1 MKNKL
6 IVLFILSIA
15 VVLSITSYV
24 IGNNDTSTS
33 KIRDSGVQNNLIIE
47 KIAND
52 ITTTGDEEVIITLKT
67 EWNGLYLEPATGVTS
82 GAMVG
87 ELERTITKDII
98 LANLIPQ
105 VDEESYSEDIT
116 YAPTTSTTQA

>member
-47 KIAND
+47 KITND
-52 ITTTGDEEVIITLKT
+52 ITTTGDEEVIITLKIFIPF
-67 EWNGLYLEPATGVTS
+67 NGFAL
-82 GAMVG
+82 
-87 ELERTITKDII
+87 
-98 LANLIPQ
+98 
-105 VDEESYSEDIT
+105 
-116 YAPTTSTTQA
+116 